1 MTRFL
6 RMQSPLGRMLLVSD
20 GQALTGAYFTGQ
32 KYDAT
37 PQPDWEQ
44 DERLPV
50 LCEARGQLLEYF
62 AGNRTEF
69 DLPLRAS
76 GTAFQ
81 MHVWK
86 ALLAIPHGET
96 RTYGEVARTLSER
109 AAMRAVG
116 AAIGRNPI
124 SVIVPCHRVIGADGT
139 LTGYAGGLDR
149 KRSLLTLEAGIASR
163 GFRLRPSDAVLP
175 A

>member
-20 GQALTGAYFTGQ
+20 GRALTGAYFTGQ
-32 KYDAT
+32 EYDAT

-44 DERLPV
+44 DEALPV
-50 LCEARGQLLEYF
+50 LYEARGQLLEYF
-62 AGNRTEF
+62 AGSRSVF
-69 DLPLRAS
+69 DLALVPA
-76 GTAFQ
+76 GTSFQ
-81 MHVWK
+81 VRVWK
-86 ALLAIPHGET
+86 ALLEIPHGHT
-96 RTYGEVARTLSER
+96 WTYGQVAHEVGER
-109 AAMRAVG
+109 AAVRAVG

-124 SVIVPCHRVIGADGT
+124 SVIIPCHRVIGADGG

-163 GFRLRPSDAVLP
+163 SFRLRADPTPLRA
-175 A
+175 